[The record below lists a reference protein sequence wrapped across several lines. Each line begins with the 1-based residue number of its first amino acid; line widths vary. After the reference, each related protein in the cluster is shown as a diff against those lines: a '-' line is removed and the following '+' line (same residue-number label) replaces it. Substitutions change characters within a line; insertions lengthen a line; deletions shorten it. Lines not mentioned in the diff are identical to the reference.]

1 MILWLTRVTNENLHK
16 IDRHEDNAEEISLA
30 WDWPWENDQLIANK
44 RDAKIDPGEKREE
57 LGSSKNNIWR
67 QIVETE

>member
-44 RDAKIDPGEKREE
+44 RDAKIDPGEKKGGIR
-57 LGSSKNNIWR
+57 
-67 QIVETE
+67 IVQKQHMEANS